1 MNELL
6 DKLIL
11 RIIFTLFMCLM
22 LLVYKY
28 AHTIFY
34 PTSRQQLFKRFY
46 PSKNPADTLHLFS
59 RILGIGIIF
68 SEFYFHLSDGFFFA
82 MFDFF
87 LKAILACVFYLL
99 SVYIIEGIVLFDFE
113 YNDEIIK
120 KKNMSY
126 SLVCFTHALAM
137 AYLMKSILSISQ
149 DSQLF
154 MFFLWLF
161 VMVMMGFATKSFK
174 ILSKIN
180 LNASLVQKN
189 TAGAF
194 SYLGFFWGCTIII
207 VSGISNEVFNLKEY
221 IILVVLKI
229 LLSIIIIPIF
239 IYGLKWIFKLQD
251 DIDKVNAEEKYY
263 DTTRIEYSYGIYE
276 GLTFFTCCF
285 LTTVTTGQINFGT
298 FYPVF

>member
-1 MNELL
+1 MNELF

-11 RIIFTLFMCLM
+11 RVVFTIFMCLM

-28 AHTIFY
+28 AHAVFY
-34 PTSRQQLFKRFY
+34 PSARQQLFKRFY
-46 PSKNPADTLHLFS
+46 PSKNPADTVHLFA
-59 RILGIGIIF
+59 RILGIGLIF

-99 SVYIIEGIVLFDFE
+99 SIYIIEAIVLFDFE
-113 YNDEIIK
+113 YNDEIVK

-126 SLVCFTHALAM
+126 ALICFTHALCM
-137 AYLMKSILSISQ
+137 AYLTKTILTISQ

-161 VMVMMGFATKSFK
+161 VMVLMGFATKTFK
-174 ILSKIN
+174 IISKVN
-180 LNASLVQKN
+180 LNASIVQKN
-189 TAGAF
+189 NAGAF
-194 SYLGFFWGCTIII
+194 SYMGFFAGWTIII
-207 VSGISNEVFNLKEY
+207 SSGISNEVFNLKEY
-221 IILVVLKI
+221 IVLVILKI
-229 LLSIIIIPIF
+229 LLSIILFPIF
-239 IYGLKWIFKLQD
+239 TYGLKLIFKLQD
-251 DIDKVNAEEKYY
+251 DVEKLSGEDSYY
-263 DTTRIEYSYGIYE
+263 DTGKIEASYGLSE